1 LCYGYQKE
9 VDGARFCG
17 TEAVLE
23 SCPRQPRIWRQ
34 SMKVGDLVRHRE
46 SGDCGIVVEDQ
57 DDDDGIYLVVFTD
70 GLEDYCDNEDVEVL
84 NESG

>member
-1 LCYGYQKE
+1 
-9 VDGARFCG
+9 
-17 TEAVLE
+17 
-23 SCPRQPRIWRQ
+23 
-34 SMKVGDLVRHRE
+34 MKVGDLVRHRE